1 MNIKELPL
9 FPLKLILLP
18 LEKLPLHIFEPRY
31 KKMIYNAISNNK
43 PFGIVW
49 KNSDNIYNIGCQ
61 AKVSKVIN
69 EYPNGEYDIVV
80 QGTNRFEIDNTLIDN
95 KTVIGKINYISE
107 DKECSNSLIKEIRE
121 NYLKILISLG
131 EVSNLNDDLE
141 KNFSYEFIQNML
153 LPIDIKKQLISTS
166 NDIKEELKIFPINK
180 IWGVGN
186 KFYQKLHYKKI
197 NTAYELTQK
206 SDKWIQTN
214 MSITGLKMVKELRGE
229 RCHNVINKQKLKKS
243 IMTSRTFGNEIND
256 FIELAQAISTYANI
270 CAAKLRK
277 QRGCAKTIYIMIFTN
292 PFKNNNKLNY
302 KAQKMISL
310 SNHTDDSFK
319 IVSSCIAAL
328 KSLYR
333 RDCLYKKG
341 GVILSDIIP
350 KSQTQISLFTNNLD
364 MVKRERLMLAMD
376 QLNHNLGKEK
386 IRFAVNGFKKE
397 WGMKQANLSPCY
409 TTRIKELLR
418 IKY

>member
-1 MNIKELPL
+1 MIALVDCNNFYASCERIFNPKIYDKPII
-9 FPLKLILLP
+9 IL
-18 LEKLPLHIFEPRY
+18 
-31 KKMIYNAISNNK
+31 SNNDGCVIARSNEAK
-43 PFGIVW
+43 SLGIKMGIPAFKI
-49 KNSDNIYNIGCQ
+49 KNIIKNHNVYVFSTNFTLYGDFSQRVMSVIANNVPSIEIYSIDEAFMDLEGIPKKKKFALELRKKILKWTGIPVSIGV
-61 AKVSKVIN
+61 APNKTLSKVANHIAKK
-69 EYPNGEYDIVV
+69 
-80 QGTNRFEIDNTLIDN
+80 TNSGI
-95 KTVIGKINYISE
+95 Y
-107 DKECSNSLIKEIRE
+107 
-121 NYLKILISLG
+121 
-131 EVSNLNDDLE
+131 
-141 KNFSYEFIQNML
+141 M
-153 LPIDIKKQLISTS
+153 ISTS

-319 IVSSCIAAL
+319 IVSSCITAL

>member
-1 MNIKELPL
+1 MIALADCNNFYASCERIFNPKIYDKPII
-9 FPLKLILLP
+9 IL
-18 LEKLPLHIFEPRY
+18 
-31 KKMIYNAISNNK
+31 SNNDGCVIARSNEAK
-43 PFGIVW
+43 SLGIKMGIPAFKI
-49 KNSDNIYNIGCQ
+49 KNIIKNHHVYVFSTNFALYGDFSQRVMSVIANNVPSIEIYSIDEAFMDLEGIPKKKKFALELRKKILKWTGIPVSIGV
-61 AKVSKVIN
+61 APNKTLSKVANHIAKK
-69 EYPNGEYDIVV
+69 
-80 QGTNRFEIDNTLIDN
+80 TNSGI
-95 KTVIGKINYISE
+95 Y
-107 DKECSNSLIKEIRE
+107 
-121 NYLKILISLG
+121 
-131 EVSNLNDDLE
+131 
-141 KNFSYEFIQNML
+141 M
-153 LPIDIKKQLISTS
+153 ISTS

-270 CAAKLRK
+270 CASKLRK